1 MGSMEAIQKT
11 QSSMD
16 PCIIPNIQYAR
27 GFIERDLKP
36 DSLWSKS
43 TNAKN
48 ARLTDE
54 AAGGSSSSSGLPTAS
69 SSTDV
74 TESPELAFVR
84 MHEITRLAK
93 YFLGPTRDLL
103 NVCPAAKHSSKAMGL
118 PSPQQYLPTPPPPPP
133 PKYGGAVLAWN
144 RDPRWDLG
152 GDSDF
157 SPESG
162 SDLD

>member
-11 QSSMD
+11 QRSMD

-43 TNAKN
+43 TNAKK

-74 TESPELAFVR
+74 TASPELAFVR

-93 YFLGPTRDLL
+93 
-103 NVCPAAKHSSKAMGL
+103 
-118 PSPQQYLPTPPPPPP
+118 
-133 PKYGGAVLAWN
+133 
-144 RDPRWDLG
+144 
-152 GDSDF
+152 
-157 SPESG
+157 
-162 SDLD
+162 